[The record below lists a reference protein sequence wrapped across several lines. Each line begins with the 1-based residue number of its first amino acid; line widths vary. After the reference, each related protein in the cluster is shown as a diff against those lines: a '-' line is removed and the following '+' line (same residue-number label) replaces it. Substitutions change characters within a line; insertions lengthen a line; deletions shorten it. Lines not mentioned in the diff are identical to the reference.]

1 MHARRSPV
9 SHRWVFPFYF
19 YALDLDELS
28 ELIAASGDSALTTGG
43 RSVSGSGIICAAA
56 VLFANS

>member
-9 SHRWVFPFYF
+9 DHRWVFPFYF

-28 ELIAASGDSALTTGG
+28 ELD
-43 RSVSGSGIICAAA
+43 RSVRGFGFNRWRPACLQEPQVSHSGAGI
-56 VLFANS
+56 